1 MELNNID
8 RELLSSIAD
17 LHKIPEGAFNI
28 RKDGKLL
35 ARNISANIEALSNG
49 EGYVLAC
56 ANQPDIMCYI
66 KCSKCGAVW
75 SAKYSSVPRIAYIG
89 DCNCGK
95 K

>member
-1 MELNNID
+1 MKKIVFIFLFVF
-8 RELLSSIAD
+8 SSIVFFYAY
-17 LHKIPEGAFNI
+17 
-28 RKDGKLL
+28 RTTQVKLTSF
-35 ARNISANIEALSNG
+35 ASANIEALSNG

-66 KCSKCGAVW
+66 KCGKCGAVW
-75 SAKYSSVPRIAYIG
+75 SAKYSSGPRIAYIG